1 MREKEE
7 PSKNFVRCRQE
18 IDNLVLCKKEEPSKN
33 FVRWRREREIPYYCC
48 ARTCATQER
57 QTRVRNPALSP
68 ACLQHVEPQLRI
80 SKKKSREQKS
90 RNMAGKGGTERQSR
104 ENTQHKRKKNNTL
117 WSKQE

>member
-57 QTRVRNPALSP
+57 QTRVR
-68 ACLQHVEPQLRI
+68 I